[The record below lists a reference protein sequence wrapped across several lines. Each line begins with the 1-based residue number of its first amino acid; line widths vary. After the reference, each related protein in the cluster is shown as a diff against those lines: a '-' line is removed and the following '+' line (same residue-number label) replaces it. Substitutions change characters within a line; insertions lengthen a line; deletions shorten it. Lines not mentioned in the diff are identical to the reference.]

1 MSWVCFWRK
10 SSRVPDVLGE
20 IVPDVRIKMSE
31 SEDVRMKMSESE
43 SRPSKHAG
51 SDLHPIWI
59 GSEAGLFLDQICVA
73 KSWHF
78 QPELYWV
85 QAGFAHFPASAPPK
99 IITVLLD
106 PCCFKLLWANSP
118 VSGSHRARPDLGQWE
133 PRPLLSGFDVCMWM
147 CMDGWVD
154 ASGGLG
160 GGGCMSVQCQPVC
173 VCVCVHATNI
183 RVEAYTW
190 GVSVPFGW

>member
-10 SSRVPDVLGE
+10 SSRMPDVFGE

-31 SEDVRMKMSESE
+31 SEDVRIKMSESE
-43 SRPSKHAG
+43 SRPSKCTG
-51 SDLHPIWI
+51 SNLHPIWI
-59 GSEAGLFLDQICVA
+59 GSEAGLLLDQICVA

-85 QAGFAHFPASAPPK
+85 QAGFTHFPASAPPK

-106 PCCFKLLWANSP
+106 PYCFKLHWANSP

-133 PRPLLSGFDVCMWM
+133 PTWLVPHETAAVSAQVLCTPYNHVNTVVNNSTTDRYMKQGLSP
-147 CMDGWVD
+147 WV
-154 ASGGLG
+154 AK
-160 GGGCMSVQCQPVC
+160 
-173 VCVCVHATNI
+173 
-183 RVEAYTW
+183 
-190 GVSVPFGW
+190 